1 MFKGTTILC
10 IRKNGKVA
18 MVGDGQVTL
27 GDQVVKGSARKV
39 RRLYHDKVLCGF
51 AGATADAMTLL
62 ERFERQLDEQSGN
75 LMRAAVALVKD
86 WRTDKALRRLEAMML
101 VADINQTLL
110 LSGAGDIIE
119 PEGDASSIGSGSGY
133 ALAAARA
140 FIEAGLTDA
149 ELIARKSL
157 EIAAGICI
165 YTNSVLT
172 VEVLES

>member
-1 MFKGTTILC
+1 
-10 IRKNGKVA
+10 
-18 MVGDGQVTL
+18 
-27 GDQVVKGSARKV
+27 
-39 RRLYHDKVLCGF
+39 
-51 AGATADAMTLL
+51 
-62 ERFERQLDEQSGN
+62 
-75 LMRAAVALVKD
+75 MRAAVALVRD
-86 WRTDKALRRLEAMML
+86 WRTDKVLRRLEAMML

-110 LSGAGDIIE
+110 LSGTGDILE
-119 PEGDASSIGSGSGY
+119 PEGDASSIGSGAGY

-140 FIEAGLTDA
+140 FIDAGLTDA